1 MKFSIL
7 IVSYQRHEALC
18 QTLHWLDQNI
28 DSTITE
34 VLVMLDGYSESLQ
47 IYRDLYPNTIWF
59 SSKEHLGAS
68 RCRNILYKK
77 SKGIY
82 LIGLDDDANPIQ
94 ENFLDKVELLFS
106 QNKSLAIISFYEF
119 KNIYLPQELNIPD
132 IHYFTNDFIGCGF
145 AIRKDIY
152 EKTNG
157 FPLWIDIYGEELCVA
172 SEVLDM
178 GYNILFT
185 STICVHH
192 RVDKELR
199 KNMGY
204 NLFRFQKSLVNQTLY
219 FLIYYPLLEIPY
231 KLVRLYIHNFNK
243 YGSKNFT
250 YFSTIIK
257 SLLIVLVRLPIV
269 IKYRKPISLPT
280 LKLIR
285 KLPNPRY

>member
-34 VLVMLDGYSESLQ
+34 VLVMLDGYGESLQ
-47 IYRDLYPNTIWF
+47 IYRDLYPNIIWF

-77 SKGIY
+77 AKGIY

-119 KNIYLPQELNIPD
+119 KNISLPQELNIPD

-152 EKTNG
+152 EKTDG

-185 STICVHH
+185 SAICVHH

-204 NLFRFQKSLVNQTLY
+204 NLFRFQKSLINQTLY
-219 FLIYYPLLEIPY
+219 FLVYYPLLEIPY
-231 KLVRLYIHNFNK
+231 KLIRLYVHNLNK

-250 YFSTIIK
+250 YFFTIIK
-257 SLLIVLVRLPIV
+257 SLLIVFLRLPIV